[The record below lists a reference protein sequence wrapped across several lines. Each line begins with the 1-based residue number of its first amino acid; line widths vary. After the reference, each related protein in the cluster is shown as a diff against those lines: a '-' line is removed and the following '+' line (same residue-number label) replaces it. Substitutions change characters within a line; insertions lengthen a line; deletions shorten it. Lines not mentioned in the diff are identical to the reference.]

1 MQDVDSF
8 RVVEG
13 TKEKNFV
20 ERISSTVTGC
30 FSNEDNNFLQHAK
43 RKWLKDTYDLPKIK
57 TRAFCHLHY
66 SLICRS

>member
-20 ERISSTVTGC
+20 EGINLAMKIITSYSM
-30 FSNEDNNFLQHAK
+30 QK
-43 RKWLKDTYDLPKIK
+43 KWLKDTYALPKFK
-57 TRAFCHLHY
+57 THAFCHLLY
-66 SLICRS
+66 SLISTT